1 MRTVLSTS
9 QLKALKERVGDNLY
23 TRLPPNR
30 PICAAPET
38 GACFVSFPFYDIANE
53 GQKETRI
60 YIYCNTSDIIFLLDS
75 PHCLE
80 LLEQIDDKQEPFR
93 QMLDFLLALTG
104 DDVYVLH
111 RMEDAIT
118 NLEDHLLTRT
128 NPDDDSGIRVI
139 SLRRILLR
147 MKRYY
152 EQLTIVTS
160 DLAEST
166 NGIVPA
172 HLHKR
177 FAALD
182 RRVDHLLDS
191 VRHLQ
196 EYTTQAREAYQA
208 QVDIEQN
215 QIMKIFTVIT
225 AIFLPLTLIVG
236 WYGMNFPMPE
246 YAWSKGY
253 AYVILLSVAVCI
265 ACFAAFK
272 KKRWF

>member
-1 MRTVLSTS
+1 MRTILTTGD
-9 QLKALKERVGDNLY
+9 LKALKERVGDNLY

-30 PICAAPET
+30 PICTALEG

-53 GQKETRI
+53 EQKETRI
-60 YIYCNTSDIIFLLDS
+60 YIYCDNSEIVFLLDS
-75 PHCLE
+75 PRCIE
-80 LLEQIDDKQEPFR
+80 LLEPIDDQMESYR
-93 QMLDFLLALTG
+93 QMLEFLLALTG
-104 DDVYVLH
+104 EDVYVLH
-111 RMEDAIT
+111 RLEDAIT

-128 NPDDDSGIRVI
+128 DPDDDSGIRVI

-152 EQLTIVTS
+152 EQLTLVTS

-166 NGIVPA
+166 TGVVPA

-177 FAALD
+177 FASLD

-196 EYTTQAREAYQA
+196 EYTTQVREAYQA

-215 QIMKIFTVIT
+215 QIMKLFTVLT

-236 WYGMNFPMPE
+236 WYGMNFHMPE
-246 YAWSKGY
+246 YGWSKGY
-253 AYVILLSVAVCI
+253 SYVITLSVVVCLG
-265 ACFAAFK
+265 CFAAFK
-272 KKRWF
+272 RKRWF

>member
-30 PICAAPET
+30 PICAVPET
-38 GACFVSFPFYDIANE
+38 GSCFVSFPFYDIANE

-60 YIYCNTSDIIFLLDS
+60 YIYCNSSDIIFLLDS

-182 RRVDHLLDS
+182 RRVDHLLES

-196 EYTTQAREAYQA
+196 EYTTQVREAYQA

-236 WYGMNFPMPE
+236 W
-246 YAWSKGY
+246 
-253 AYVILLSVAVCI
+253 
-265 ACFAAFK
+265 
-272 KKRWF
+272 